1 MGGQAGVILNKLNN
15 NQLAKQKTTNY
26 MANNQYE
33 LNSIGQDMGIDLSER
48 DGAGGNRYGVPLQ
61 FVLADDQYSQS
72 NNYQSADLDDDA
84 ANIVDSVA
92 SPEPAKLQRFQT
104 GKYRGVTNP
113 SLQMKK
119 PGQVVQDQEVDAY
132 AGSASKIARVQTI
145 QERTEENEGEDQSEP
160 VSGYNNCS
168 AQDQDKV
175 SFKDSVEE
183 QGNDR
188 AAPAHR

>member
-1 MGGQAGVILNKLNN
+1 MPRSSVQAEKFEFNSQGDIHEDNGFANIQDFDVDSNQYASMGGQAGVILNKLNN

-92 SPEPAKLQRFQT
+92 SPEPAKL
-104 GKYRGVTNP
+104 
-113 SLQMKK
+113 
-119 PGQVVQDQEVDAY
+119 
-132 AGSASKIARVQTI
+132 
-145 QERTEENEGEDQSEP
+145 
-160 VSGYNNCS
+160 
-168 AQDQDKV
+168 
-175 SFKDSVEE
+175 
-183 QGNDR
+183 
-188 AAPAHR
+188 